1 MNDFRTQMPDFNVD
15 PQKIVRYVLIGVV
28 VLVGIVVFLMSWQ
41 DVEPG
46 EEGFVYRPYGG
57 GVDQTQTYNGGTYF
71 VAPWNEI
78 ITYNMLQQSK
88 TYTSTV
94 MDKNG
99 TNITVEVAVNYS
111 VQKGKSALL
120 HLDVGKNYITIIDD
134 KSQGAI
140 KKVIGNY
147 NYEEVYSTKRDALEG
162 EMSEILKAEFAK
174 NYVNLEYVE
183 IKDVDLPA
191 NIAREIVNKETQ
203 KQKNLTAKEKQKEEE
218 YLANARIEKSRG
230 DSALIVSARYKA
242 EAINLEAQQISKN
255 PRYIELKKWEKWDGK
270 GSPYGEGNVFGS
282 GVSILKQQ

>member
-57 GVDQTQTYNGGTYF
+57 GVDQTQTYNEGTYF

-99 TNITVEVAVNYS
+99 TNISVEVAVNYS